1 MGEVCPPS
9 LFFIS
14 HVRNLKSMPKKI
26 LSYRYNTDL
35 QVNAST
41 NSGEDAPP
49 WVPST
54 EGDVLIDLAN
64 SVVATFF
71 KFKWNK

>member
-1 MGEVCPPS
+1 
-9 LFFIS
+9 
-14 HVRNLKSMPKKI
+14 MPKKI